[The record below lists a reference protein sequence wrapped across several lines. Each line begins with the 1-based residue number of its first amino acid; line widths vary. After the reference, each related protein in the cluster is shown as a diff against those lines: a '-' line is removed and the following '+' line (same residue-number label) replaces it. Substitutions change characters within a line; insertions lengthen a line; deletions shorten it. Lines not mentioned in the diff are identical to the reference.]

1 MNNDRGQGTG
11 DRGQQGD
18 LHARVPL
25 AASPVALAEPHPAPA
40 PLGTGHSALGTV
52 VVPEA
57 LRRNFAVLVP
67 AFDEV
72 ENVPALFRE
81 LGETFARHGLAGE
94 IILVDDGSTDGTYE
108 AAVRESQR
116 MERVKVLRHR
126 RNLGKT
132 EAMVTGAHAAE
143 SDYLVLFDADLQHST
158 EEIPRFLAKLGEGWD
173 IVTGKKVGRYEKAA
187 VSGTYNRLSQALFDV
202 PVRDLNSMKAFRTEI
217 LREIPLRHDWHRF
230 FVVLAHARGYRVS
243 EIDIELLPRRAGVA
257 KYSARRRVLVGVG
270 DLVVVWFYL
279 KFSEKP
285 MQFFGGGGLALIV
298 LGLVVGLVTVVLRV
312 LGWMP
317 PFGFRPLLTL
327 VVLLE
332 TVGVMLFGF
341 GFMAELI
348 ATLRAELDQLR
359 RDRG

>member
-1 MNNDRGQGTG
+1 VST
-11 DRGQQGD
+11 
-18 LHARVPL
+18 LAREAQPAAP
-25 AASPVALAEPHPAPA
+25 AASAAAEALP
-40 PLGTGHSALGTV
+40 

-57 LRRNFAVLVP
+57 LRRNFGVLIP

-81 LGETFARHGLAGE
+81 LAETFARHGLGGE
-94 IILVDDGSTDGTYE
+94 IILVDDGSRDGTYE
-108 AAVRESQR
+108 AALAEAER
-116 MERVKVLRHR
+116 MPRVKVIRHR

-132 EAMVTGAHAAE
+132 EAMVTGARAAE
-143 SDYLVLFDADLQHST
+143 TEFLVLFDADLQHGT
-158 EEIPRFLAKLGEGWD
+158 EEIPRFLEKLGQGYD
-173 IVTGKKVGRYEKAA
+173 IVCGRKVGQYEKAA
-187 VSGTYNRLSQALFDV
+187 VSGVYNRLSQALFEV

-230 FVVLAHARGYRVS
+230 FVVLAHAQGWSVG
-243 EIDIELLPRRAGVA
+243 EIDITLYPRRAGVA
-257 KYSARRRVLVGVG
+257 KYSGRRRVLVGVG
-270 DLVVVWFYL
+270 DLIVVWFYL

-285 MQFFGGGGLALIV
+285 MQFFGGGGLVLMV
-298 LGLVVGLVTVVLRV
+298 LGIVVGLITIVLRIG
-312 LGWMP
+312 GWMP

-359 RDRG
+359 NGRR